1 MKIKRWK
8 RIAFAA
14 CLTALTAFACHA
26 AASSRAR
33 AVGARRPCTAGAVT
47 RGGAVIRGEGLV
59 RLGGYELNVRL
70 TPEGRLVG
78 FDISAAPAEKTAE
91 SRRGVNGPQPPPG

>member
-8 RIAFAA
+8 RITFAA

-33 AVGARRPCTAGAVT
+33 AGVARRPCTA
-47 RGGAVIRGEGLV
+47 GAVIRGEGLV

-78 FDISAAPAEKTAE
+78 FDISAAPAKKAAE
-91 SRRGVNGPQPPPG
+91 SRRGVDGPQPPPG

>member
-8 RIAFAA
+8 RITFAA

-33 AVGARRPCTAGAVT
+33 AVGARRPCTA
-47 RGGAVIRGEGLV
+47 GAVIRGEGLV

-78 FDISAAPAEKTAE
+78 FDISAAPAWKAGANAQQAE
-91 SRRGVNGPQPPPG
+91 SLSERPAKDN

>member
-8 RIAFAA
+8 RITFAA
-14 CLTALTAFACHA
+14 CLTALTAFACQA
-26 AASSRAR
+26 AASSRAL
-33 AVGARRPCTAGAVT
+33 AGGARRPCTA
-47 RGGAVIRGEGLV
+47 GAVIRGEGLV

-91 SRRGVNGPQPPPG
+91 SRRGVDGPQTPPG

>member
-8 RIAFAA
+8 RITFAA

-33 AVGARRPCTAGAVT
+33 AGVARRPCTA
-47 RGGAVIRGEGLV
+47 GAVIRGEGLV

-78 FDISAAPAEKTAE
+78 FDISAAPAEKAAE
-91 SRRGVNGPQPPPG
+91 SRRGVSGPQTPPG